1 MRYQFG
7 TLEHDEAVVEC
18 IALVGFRKAGGNYAG
33 NAFELQRG
41 GCLLATGTAS
51 KVQSAY
57 DDVAFLIQRVEI
69 WIVIFKCD
77 RCHLVWRHVVAIGVF
92 ASVNAVGVQIVFVD
106 EENPT
111 AHAGWKTFHN
121 LHRHCR
127 SRFLLRASGD
137 SACGFL
143 AEIRRRTNESG

>member
-51 KVQSAY
+51 KVQSAHN
-57 DDVAFLIQRVEI
+57 DVAFLIQRVEV
-69 WIVIFKCD
+69 WIVIFECD
-77 RCHLVWRHVVAIGVF
+77 RSHLLRRHVVAVSVF
-92 ASVNAVGVQIVFVD
+92 ASVNAIGV
-106 EENPT
+106 
-111 AHAGWKTFHN
+111 
-121 LHRHCR
+121 
-127 SRFLLRASGD
+127 
-137 SACGFL
+137 
-143 AEIRRRTNESG
+143 